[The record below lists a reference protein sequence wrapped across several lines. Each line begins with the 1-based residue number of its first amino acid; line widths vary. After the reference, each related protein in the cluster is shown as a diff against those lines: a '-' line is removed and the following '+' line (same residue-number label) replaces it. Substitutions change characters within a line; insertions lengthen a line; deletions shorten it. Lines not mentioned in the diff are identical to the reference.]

1 MSRDLPTEFI
11 NSFNE
16 ICLLNS
22 LIHLISIAHPSN
34 TQCCARYE
42 VYSGEEKRLVPAA
55 HFRGWGCSSGCVMG
69 ATGTF
74 GTL

>member
-1 MSRDLPTEFI
+1 MGWNSWLCGQSTDLDGIAITED
-11 NSFNE
+11 SGA
-16 ICLLNS
+16 S
-22 LIHLISIAHPSN
+22 
-34 TQCCARYE
+34 ARYE